1 LRRAAGAKAGIAMF
15 FEVYGMVIMYVTTA
29 AAFFASCAAIP
40 LLLVFCDRN
49 RWYDAV
55 SLRKVHDGN
64 VPRLGSLG
72 FVPVFFAA
80 SSAALFLIGGEKALL
95 RALPVFIPA
104 FVMFVFGIIDDFK
117 TLRARV
123 KFAMQC
129 CAALVPVVCG
139 LYIRQ
144 IGPLQMGSFGAVVT
158 FFYLLGFINAFNLID
173 GIDAL
178 CAGLSLGVSLSLG
191 VLYALARLNA
201 QAAVMFI
208 LASVLASFL
217 MYNKPR
223 AKIFMG
229 DGGSQFLGFLL
240 ASFPL
245 LPSAP
250 HIEYNKLLLMLTLAS
265 IPALDTIS
273 AIWRRTRDGKLF
285 FFPDTKHI
293 HHKFLN
299 MGYTIKSI
307 LFFLLLIQFGLCVL
321 GVTAVHFIGYF
332 RGMFVLGAGFAA
344 VCMFFGI
351 IHYTHLAVSRV
362 KHELNMDEKLSAYSE
377 NFTETSRNAR
387 EKARGRYPRRAAEKN
402 HASL

>member
-1 LRRAAGAKAGIAMF
+1 
-15 FEVYGMVIMYVTTA
+15 MVIMYVTTA
-29 AAFFASCAAIP
+29 TAFFASCAAIP
-40 LLLVFCDRN
+40 LLLIFCKRQ
-49 RWYDAV
+49 RLYDVV
-55 SLRKVHDGN
+55 SQRKVHDGN

-72 FVPVFFAA
+72 FVPVFFIAA
-80 SSAALFLIGGEKALL
+80 SAALILISGVGSLF

-104 FVMFVFGIIDDFK
+104 FGMFVFGIIDDFK
-117 TLRARV
+117 ALRARV
-123 KFAMQC
+123 KLAMQC
-129 CAALVPVVCG
+129 AAALVPVVCG
-139 LYIRQ
+139 LYFKQ
-144 IGPLQMGSFGAVVT
+144 IGPLQLGAFGAVLT
-158 FFYLLGFINAFNLID
+158 FFYLLGFMNAFNLID

-178 CAGLSLGVSLSLG
+178 CAGLSLGVSLALG
-191 VLYALARLNA
+191 IVYALAHLTA
-201 QAAVMFI
+201 QDTVRFI
-208 LASVLASFL
+208 LAAVLVSFL
-217 MYNKPR
+217 IYNRPR
-223 AKIFMG
+223 TKIFMG

-250 HIEYNKLLLMLTLAS
+250 QIEYNELLLMLTLAA
-265 IPALDTIS
+265 IPALDTIA
-273 AIWRRTRDGKLF
+273 AIWRRTRDGQSF

-344 VCMFFGI
+344 VCVFFGI

-362 KHELNMDEKLSAYSE
+362 KRELNMDERLSAYSE
-377 NFTETSRNAR
+377 NFTENGRNAR
-387 EKARGRYPRRAAEKN
+387 QKARGKN
-402 HASL
+402 HIHQAKKNNASL